1 MSDKNINKFNA
12 RMRRRKHIRKRVFG
26 TQDRP
31 RLVVY
36 RSLKNI
42 YAQLI
47 DDDAG
52 VTLLACSNRDADI
65 KERLN
70 ESKTK
75 VQTSFIVGQIMGEK
89 AKDKGIIRVVFD
101 RNGYKYHGRVK
112 AAADGARKS
121 GLEF

>member
-1 MSDKNINKFNA
+1 
-12 RMRRRKHIRKRVFG
+12 MRRRKHIRKRVFG